1 MTAWVVNRVPRP
13 MVTPANAKSITGV
26 NIAPPNLWI
35 FCIIWNSPLMMAA
48 SPPFPARKL
57 NLFVEAMFK
66 HRARLS
72 TNRRHMPVNG
82 APC

>member
-1 MTAWVVNRVPRP
+1 
-13 MVTPANAKSITGV
+13 
-26 NIAPPNLWI
+26 
-35 FCIIWNSPLMMAA
+35 MMAA